1 MDTHTQRG
9 FLASFVLRWA
19 ICSLGLWVAA
29 GLLGGSVNLQDRLG
43 AVVIAGATLALINV
57 TVKPLLILLSV
68 PFIVLSLGLFMA
80 IINGL
85 TVYLAS
91 KLYTPLQIENFGA
104 AIVAG
109 LVIGLVNYLVT
120 AILDKS

>member
-1 MDTHTQRG
+1 MDTYTQRG

-43 AVVIAGATLALINV
+43 AVVIAGAILALINV

>member
-43 AVVIAGATLALINV
+43 AVVIAGAILALINV

-80 IINGL
+80 IINGF

>member
-43 AVVIAGATLALINV
+43 AVVIAGAILALINV

>member
-43 AVVIAGATLALINV
+43 AVVIAGAILALINV

-91 KLYTPLQIENFGA
+91 KLYTPLQIEDFGA

>member
-80 IINGL
+80 IINGF

>member
-1 MDTHTQRG
+1 MDTYTQRG